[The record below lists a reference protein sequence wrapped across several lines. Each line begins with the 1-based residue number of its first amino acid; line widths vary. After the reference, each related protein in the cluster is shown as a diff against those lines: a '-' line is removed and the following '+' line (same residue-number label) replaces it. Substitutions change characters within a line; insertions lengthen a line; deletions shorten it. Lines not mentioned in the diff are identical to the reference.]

1 MTSIISCSAAI
12 VASPSI
18 KTANASPA
26 FSFQNKFAKNIP
38 EMRKM
43 RNSHHNI
50 DELEGSN
57 IKKLI

>member
-18 KTANASPA
+18 KTANASLA
-26 FSFQNKFAKNIP
+26 FSFQNKKNIP